1 MNITDI
7 DTLVDEFSQHLA
19 DVLEDVPPI
28 PTPLAHSIQHQVLVE
43 WLRKTL
49 TTQATTHQAT
59 LAEVVKA
66 VQIVLDAPVTPEDI
80 PPFPS
85 EESSKSARNGFITG
99 AAWMCVQ
106 IRNVIQ
112 KHSITLTDDK
122 PTTL

>member
-59 LAEVVKA
+59 LAEVVGEIRTMLTGIHNHDGNTASTRIAMRKA
-66 VQIVLDAPVTPEDI
+66 KALLTDI
-80 PPFPS
+80 
-85 EESSKSARNGFITG
+85 
-99 AAWMCVQ
+99 AA
-106 IRNVIQ
+106 
-112 KHSITLTDDK
+112 KHSIPLTDDK
-122 PTTL
+122 P

>member
-59 LAEVVKA
+59 LAEVVKEIRENQWNTN
-66 VQIVLDAPVTPEDI
+66 VGLEGMDLEMVVSIEDI
-80 PPFPS
+80 EAIFT
-85 EESSKSARNGFITG
+85 R
-99 AAWMCVQ
+99 
-106 IRNVIQ
+106 
-112 KHSITLTDDK
+112 HSIPLTDDK
-122 PTTL
+122 PEEV